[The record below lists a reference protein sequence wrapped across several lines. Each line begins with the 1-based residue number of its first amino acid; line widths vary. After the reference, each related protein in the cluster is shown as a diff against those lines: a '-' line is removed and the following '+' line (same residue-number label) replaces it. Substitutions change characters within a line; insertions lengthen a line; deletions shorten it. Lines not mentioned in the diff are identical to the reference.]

1 MSPWQSKGGPT
12 VPDAECQADGA
23 RIRNGR
29 QSSKGRSTAG
39 IHSARGQQTTLNDHR
54 VLHVPA

>member
-23 RIRNGR
+23 RVRNGR
-29 QSSKGRSTAG
+29 QSSSGRNTAV
-39 IHSARGQQTTLNDHR
+39 IRSAGGQQTTLSGPRLAHGL
-54 VLHVPA
+54 V